1 MEEKAFDVESPPVRS
16 NISRSLLYLL
26 FLGFILVQVFEGL
39 VLNNTSHKNS
49 TDEHLPKYTNYNF
62 ATTYVLDSLL
72 RILIAL
78 VVLQHQKRPLLDSF
92 RKVSLGFVGKL
103 LCIRA
108 GLQFGEL
115 LSAKAAIMLTSASNS
130 VIQNARIPLV
140 GFIEYFLYQNVLTR
154 DQYIYALTILPL
166 AASFTITGASWT
178 SSSIGYITSCTS
190 LVLVAFSN
198 VFVENVLQQDLQ
210 KTHDVW
216 EKQLLNAVVDF
227 PVMIAAYVI
236 DTAFEIYMSEV
247 PNRTFNP
254 FDEPNRKEWYWVVA
268 IGINGGIWGLLR
280 LSILNYTD
288 AVWLNLLCILVMGI
302 VWIAEQIQDPTDFL
316 TDSGPVKLLTLFAL
330 TIVLVGYELA
340 AKENLNQE
348 R

>member
-1 MEEKAFDVESPPVRS
+1 MEAKSFDVESQPIGS
-16 NISRSLLYLL
+16 GISRPLLYLL

-39 VLNNTSHKNS
+39 VLNNTSHKNA
-49 TDEHLPKYTNYNF
+49 TDENLPEYTNYNF
-62 ATTYVLDSLL
+62 ATTYILDALL

-78 VVLQHQKRPLLDSF
+78 AVLHHQKRPMLDAF
-92 RKVSLGFVGKL
+92 QKVSRGFVGKL

-140 GFIEYFLYQNVLTR
+140 GFIEYIIYKNVLTR

-166 AASFTITGASWT
+166 AASFTITGANWKSSW
-178 SSSIGYITSCTS
+178 IGYATSCTS

-227 PVMIAAYVI
+227 PIMIAVYFV
-236 DTAFEIYMSEV
+236 DTTFEIYMSKV

-254 FDEPNRKEWYWVVA
+254 FDEPNRNEWYWVVA

-302 VWIAEQIQDPTDFL
+302 VWVAEQIQDPTEFL
-316 TDSGPVKLLTLFAL
+316 TESGPVKLLTLFAL

-340 AKENLNQE
+340 AKENLQQE
-348 R
+348 M